1 MKIYGENA
9 NMKYHDAG
17 DKCKLT
23 GDYCHYGVQNIG
35 GMDCRQCNV
44 PIIMAIEKLARQEV
58 KE

>member
-9 NMKYHDAG
+9 SVKYLTAG

-44 PIIMAIEKLARQEV
+44 PIIMA
-58 KE
+58 